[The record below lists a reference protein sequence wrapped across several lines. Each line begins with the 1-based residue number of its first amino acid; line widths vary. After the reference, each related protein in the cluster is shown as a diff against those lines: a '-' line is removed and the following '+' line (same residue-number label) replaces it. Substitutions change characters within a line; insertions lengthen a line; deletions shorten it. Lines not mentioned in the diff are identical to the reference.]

1 MDISQVLLPALIYV
15 IVFFLIE
22 RVSFKDSD
30 KFKSKLI
37 YAIGFSILVSL
48 VSVMALFGENPPHI
62 GVVIFQIAIA
72 LAISISYII
81 WQYSKK

>member
-1 MDISQVLLPALIYV
+1 MDISQVILPALIYV

-22 RVSFKDSD
+22 KVSFKESD
-30 KFKSKLI
+30 KFKWKAV
-37 YAIGFSILVSL
+37 YAVGFLILVTF
-48 VSVMALFGENPPHI
+48 VSIMALFGENPPHI

-72 LAISISYII
+72 LTISISYII